1 MFDDFDTP
9 VQGEEV
15 YREDGSINE
24 QVEDLIL
31 EMEVKEML
39 ELI

>member
-1 MFDDFDTP
+1 MFDDFDTQ
-9 VQGEEV
+9 VQCEEV

-39 ELI
+39 ELL